1 MTFKTI
7 VLGYDGSTYAIDALE
22 TAVDLSS
29 DESTIHVVTAFDAP
43 TIREI
48 NDLYASVPEEFTRN
62 IDLVSTQRGPLDKA
76 EIMLDERGVTHKG
89 HFVDE
94 DPASAILDVADK
106 VDADL
111 IVVGSRG
118 LGRASRLVRGSVS
131 SKIANHAQRSFL
143 VVHPPEEDD

>member
-1 MTFKTI
+1 
-7 VLGYDGSTYAIDALE
+7 
-22 TAVDLSS
+22 
-29 DESTIHVVTAFDAP
+29 
-43 TIREI
+43 
-48 NDLYASVPEEFTRN
+48 
-62 IDLVSTQRGPLDKA
+62 
-76 EIMLDERGVTHKG
+76 MLDERGVNHKG

>member
-1 MTFKTI
+1 MTFTTI
-7 VLGYDGSTYAIDALE
+7 VLGYDGSNYAAEALS
-22 TAVDLSS
+22 TAVALSS
-29 DESTIHVVTAFDAP
+29 DDTVIHVVTAFDAP

-62 IDLVSTQRGPLDKA
+62 IDVVTTQRSPLDKA
-76 EIMLDERGVTHKG
+76 EILLDRAGVAHKG

-94 DPASAILDVADK
+94 DPATAILDVADK

-143 VVHPPEEDD
+143 VVHADEE

>member
-62 IDLVSTQRGPLDKA
+62 IDLVTTQRGPLDKA
-76 EIMLDERGVTHKG
+76 EIMLDERGVNHKG

-118 LGRASRLVRGSVS
+118 LGRASRLVRAVT
-131 SKIANHAQRSFL
+131 
-143 VVHPPEEDD
+143 D